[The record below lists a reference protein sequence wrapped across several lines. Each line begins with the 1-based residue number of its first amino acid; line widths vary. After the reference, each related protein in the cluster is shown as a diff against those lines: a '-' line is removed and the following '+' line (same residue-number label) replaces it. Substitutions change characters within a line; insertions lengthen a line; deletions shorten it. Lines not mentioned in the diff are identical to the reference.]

1 MDSPVDSS
9 APPAEAAAKEMDEG
23 HRLVGVFVSPRRTF
37 SDIARRPTFLIPL
50 IVAWVA
56 SMSVGY
62 LFAHRVFTDRAVEQA
77 ARTSIERTL
86 ALQGVDRPPT
96 EAEISERAAAVRG
109 LRQLWPVGTTIEL
122 FLVVFGVSLLFL
134 LVLRLLRERPSFR
147 ALLAVT
153 SWSWMVWTLVFA
165 LLAWARVWLSDPAAL
180 DPTDPYTLSVVH
192 LGQLVPAGVAAPV
205 RVVAANLS
213 LQNLWF
219 MALLA
224 IGYAPVT
231 RRVSSARI
239 AGVVF
244 AVGLAVFV
252 LRGLVGF

>member
-1 MDSPVDSS
+1 MDSPLDPSVT
-9 APPAEAAAKEMDEG
+9 PAEAGDKGMGEG
-23 HRLVGVFVSPRRTF
+23 HRLVGVFLSPRRTF
-37 SDIARRPTFLIPL
+37 TDIARRPTFLVPL
-50 IVAWVA
+50 IVAWIA

-62 LFAHRVFTDRAVEQA
+62 LFANRVFTDRAVEQT

-86 ALQGVDRPPT
+86 ALQGVDRAPT
-96 EAEISERAAAVRG
+96 EAEIAERAAAVRG
-109 LRQLWPVGTTIEL
+109 LRRLWPVGTTIEL
-122 FLVVFGVSLLFL
+122 FLLVFGVSLLFF
-134 LVLRLLRERPSFR
+134 LVLRLLRERPPFR

-192 LGQLVPAGVAAPV
+192 LGQLVPSGVAAPV
-205 RVVAANLS
+205 RVLAANLS

-219 MALLA
+219 LALLA
-224 IGYAPVT
+224 IGYVALA
-231 RRVSSARI
+231 RRVSSTRI
-239 AGVVF
+239 AVVVF

-252 LRGLVGF
+252 LRGLIGF